1 MGSAGTTSTGAG
13 SDGGSTAAG
22 SLADGGSPSF
32 SGGGSTAAGSL
43 ADGGSFSG
51 GGGGS
56 GSGGSQCAELDADAC
71 STDENCAA
79 VGSCDSPPACY
90 ESSDEQVY
98 VPIPILLC
106 LRSLHARTDILSGCR
121 DLTCGPVHNA

>member
-43 ADGGSFSG
+43 ADGGSFS